1 MSEENE
7 QKPPPVVVVRRDAE
21 VTVTPGVITVAP
33 WGEASGQTPD
43 EGASPV
49 PAPEEEEKEVENNN
63 G

>member
-33 WGEASGQTPD
+33 WGQPY
-43 EGASPV
+43 
-49 PAPEEEEKEVENNN
+49 
-63 G
+63 